1 MSMSLK
7 SNGLLKILVPTVLVV
22 VVLIVVMSGGKGSGR
37 PTQQEVDPSLQ
48 LTSEELEL
56 LGVEADTP
64 QDTVATL
71 VGRVRLME
79 QDLQNTRSESQRLV
93 EQNKKLAEQNTN
105 VDRRLEEVLRQERRR
120 MAEEEQRKEQSMLA
134 RFERQ
139 FEQLKNNYAS
149 NADPASTGQMPIGTA
164 QGDGSGFAPAPSTV
178 WVTPMDGVQEQK
190 GRNQGEWSFPS
201 AFADGVGTVADSV
214 VRGATAAESKVTG
227 KPDASL
233 VQPVYTVPANA
244 TLMGSLGMTALI
256 GRVPVN
262 GTVSDPYPFKVVI
275 GKDNLT
281 ANHIEI
287 PEVHSAIVSGT
298 ATGDWT
304 LSCVRGSINSM
315 TFVFEDGTIRTVPQ
329 PETGNS
335 RQSRSNNDE
344 VLGYI
349 SDPYGIPCVSGVRR
363 SNAKEYL
370 SSRAL
375 ITAAG
380 AAVASSLVDDS
391 EGVATINTDGS
402 VSSAITGN
410 QAVTSVLTNG
420 ISDISDWVNRLYGE
434 AFAAVYVQPGVEV
447 AVHIDRPLE
456 IDYEQAGRKVR
467 HGTTARVSY
476 ELP

>member
-7 SNGLLKILVPTVLVV
+7 SNGLLKILVPAVLVV
-22 VVLIVVMSGGKGSGR
+22 VLLIVVMSSSGSGSGGS
-37 PTQQEVDPSLQ
+37 PSQ
-48 LTSEELEL
+48 SEDASLELKPAELEL

-71 VGRVRLME
+71 IGRVRSME
-79 QDLQNTRSESQRLV
+79 QELERTRTESSRLVDQNQRL
-93 EQNKKLAEQNTN
+93 ADQNTN
-105 VDRRLEEVLRQERRR
+105 VDRRLEDMLQRERRR
-120 MAEEEQRKEQSMLA
+120 MDEEKRREEQSLLA

-139 FEQLKNNYAS
+139 FEQLKNNYVGDGS
-149 NADPASTGQMPIGTA
+149 SDGRMPIG
-164 QGDGSGFAPAPSTV
+164 QGWEGGAGYGAGQDMV
-178 WVTPMDGVQEQK
+178 WVTPMDGVQQQT
-190 GRNQGEWSFPS
+190 GRDKGEWSFPS
-201 AFADGVGTVADSV
+201 AFADGAGALKDAV
-214 VRGATAAESKVTG
+214 VRGATAAEARVTG
-227 KPDASL
+227 QPDASL
-233 VQPVYTVPANA
+233 VTPVYTVPANS

-287 PEVHSAIVSGT
+287 PDVHSAVVSGT

-304 LSCVRGSINSM
+304 LSCVRGTITSM
-315 TFVFEDGTIRTVPQ
+315 TFVFEDGTIRTIPQ
-329 PETGNS
+329 PERGGSN
-335 RQSRSNNDE
+335 RRSSSSEN

-370 SSRAL
+370 STRAL

-380 AAVASSLVDDS
+380 AGLASTLVD
-391 EGVATINTDGS
+391 ETAGVATINPDGS
-402 VSSAITGN
+402 VSTAISGN
-410 QAVTSVLTNG
+410 QAVTSVLSNG

-434 AFAAVYVQPGVEV
+434 AFAAIYVQPGVEL
-447 AVHIDRPLE
+447 AVHIEQPLE

-467 HGTTARVSY
+467 YDNTVRVSY

>member
-7 SNGLLKILVPTVLVV
+7 SNGLLKILVPAVLVI

-37 PTQQEVDPSLQ
+37 QAQQQVDASLQ

-79 QDLQNTRSESQRLV
+79 QDLQNTRSESRRLV
-93 EQNKKLAEQNTN
+93 EQNSKLAEQNAN

-120 MAEEEQRKEQSMLA
+120 MQEEEQRKEQSLLA

-139 FEQLKNNYAS
+139 FEQLKNNYTSDAESAS
-149 NADPASTGQMPIGTA
+149 GGEMPIGTGRNDSH
-164 QGDGSGFAPAPSTV
+164 QYTPAPSTV

-190 GRNQGEWSFPS
+190 GRNQGEWSFPT
-201 AFADGVGTVADSV
+201 AFADGVDVVADSV
-214 VRGATAAESKVTG
+214 VRGATAAEAKVTG

-304 LSCVRGSINSM
+304 LSCVRGSITSM

-329 PETGNS
+329 PETGNT
-335 RQSRSNNDE
+335 RQSRSNDE

-349 SDPYGIPCVSGVRR
+349 SDPYGIPCVSGIRR

-447 AVHIDRPLE
+447 AVHIERPLE

-467 HGTTARVSY
+467 HGSTARVSY